1 MSNLRIMARLMA
13 FDYGA
18 KRLGIAVTDSLQL
31 IATGL
36 TTIHP
41 KDIRQFLTDYFKTEE
56 VECFIVG
63 EPRQQDNSL
72 SETAGQAEAFARQ
85 LNKLYPAIPVKR
97 VNERN
102 TSKMAMRAL
111 IDSGVKKMDRRDKGL
126 IDTISATLILQ
137 AYMEGL

>member
-1 MSNLRIMARLMA
+1 MARLMA

-18 KRLGIAVTDSLQL
+18 KRLGIAVTDTLQL

-41 KDIRQFLTDYFKTEE
+41 KDIKFFLTEYLKTEE
-56 VECFIVG
+56 ICCFIVG
-63 EPRQQDNSL
+63 EPRQLDNTL
-72 SETAGQAEAFARQ
+72 SETAGQAEAFSRQ
-85 LNKLYPAIPVKR
+85 LCKMFPSIPVKK

-111 IDSGVKKMDRRDKGL
+111 IDSGVKKNDRRNKGIL
-126 IDTISATLILQ
+126 DTVSATLILQ

>member
-1 MSNLRIMARLMA
+1 MARLMA
-13 FDYGA
+13 FDYGS
-18 KRLGIAVTDSLQL
+18 KRTGIAVTDTLQL

-41 KDIRQFLTDYFKTEE
+41 KDIKLFLADYFKTEE
-56 VECFIVG
+56 VSCFIVG
-63 EPRQQDNSL
+63 EPRQLDNSL
-72 SETAGQAEAFARQ
+72 SETAGQAQAFSRQ
-85 LNKLYPAIPVKR
+85 LSNLYPAIPVKR

-102 TSKMAMRAL
+102 TSQMAMRAM
-111 IDSGVKKMDRRDKGL
+111 IDSGVKKTDRRNKGL

>member
-1 MSNLRIMARLMA
+1 MARLMA

-18 KRLGIAVTDSLQL
+18 KRLGIAVTDTLQL

-41 KDIRQFLTDYFKTEE
+41 KDIRLFLTEYLKTEE
-56 VECFIVG
+56 ISCFIVG
-63 EPRQQDNSL
+63 EPRQLDNSL
-72 SETAGQAEAFARQ
+72 SETAGQAEAFSRQ
-85 LNKLYPAIPVKR
+85 LSKFYPAIPVKR

-111 IDSGVKKMDRRDKGL
+111 IDSGVKKSDRRNKGIL
-126 IDTISATLILQ
+126 DTVSATLILQ

>member
-1 MSNLRIMARLMA
+1 MARLMA
-13 FDYGA
+13 FDYGS
-18 KRLGIAVTDSLQL
+18 KRTGIAVTDSLQI

-41 KDIRQFLTDYFKTEE
+41 KDIKLFLAEYFKGEE
-56 VECFIVG
+56 VSCFIVG

-85 LNKLYPAIPVKR
+85 LANLYPDIPVKR

-102 TSKMAMRAL
+102 TSKMAMQAL
-111 IDSGVKKMDRRDKGL
+111 IASGVKKMDRREKGL
-126 IDTISATLILQ
+126 IDTVSATLILQ
-137 AYMEGL
+137 AYMEWI

>member
-1 MSNLRIMARLMA
+1 MARLMA
-13 FDYGA
+13 FDYGS
-18 KRLGIAVTDSLQL
+18 KRTGIAVTDSLQI

-41 KDIRQFLTDYFKTEE
+41 KDIKLFLAEYFKAEE
-56 VECFIVG
+56 VSCFIVG

-85 LNKLYPAIPVKR
+85 LANLYPAIPVKR

-102 TSKMAMRAL
+102 TSKMAMQAL
-111 IDSGVKKMDRRDKGL
+111 IASGVKKMDRREKGL
-126 IDTISATLILQ
+126 IDTVSATLILQ
-137 AYMEGL
+137 AYMEGI

>member
-1 MSNLRIMARLMA
+1 MARLMA

-18 KRLGIAVTDSLQL
+18 KRLGIAVTDTLQL

-41 KDIRQFLTDYFKTEE
+41 KDIKFFLTEYLKTEE
-56 VECFIVG
+56 ISCFIVG
-63 EPRQQDNSL
+63 EPRQLDNTL
-72 SETAGQAEAFARQ
+72 SETAGQAEAFSRQ
-85 LNKLYPAIPVKR
+85 LGKLYPSIPVKR

-102 TSKMAMRAL
+102 TSKMAMKAL
-111 IDSGVKKMDRRDKGL
+111 IDSGVKKSDRRNKGIL
-126 IDTISATLILQ
+126 DTVSATLILQ